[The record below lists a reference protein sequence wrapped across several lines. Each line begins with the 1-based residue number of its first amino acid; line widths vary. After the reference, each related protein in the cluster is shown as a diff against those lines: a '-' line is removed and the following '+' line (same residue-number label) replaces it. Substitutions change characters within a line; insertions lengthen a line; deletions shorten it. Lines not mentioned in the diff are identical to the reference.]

1 MKDPRPVNID
11 FRTLKLP
18 LPAITSILHRI
29 SGAFIFVGLALLLF
43 LLETS
48 LTSEAGFREVR
59 DWLASLP
66 VKLLVWAVLSGLLYH
81 LVAGIKHLLMDVG
94 VGENLAGARVGAK
107 LVVVASVLMILLA
120 GAWLW

>member
-29 SGAFIFVGLALLLF
+29 SGAFIFVGLAMLLF

-48 LTSEAGFREVR
+48 LSSEAGFREVS
-59 DWLASLP
+59 DWLSSAP

-107 LVVVASVLMILLA
+107 LVVVSSVLMILLA